1 MGNAAPHGVSVAA
14 AGKVILSDGSVFTY
28 DQPLTVAELMLE
40 HPREVVVEFKI
51 VAGGEEPITPLPADQ
66 RLEAKKIYV
75 MIPVRKGRP
84 EPLSSDVSRKLLVKT
99 KSLLKSRPILSY
111 EGILPLFVRIRPA
124 SHGAVLMDKKKKKK
138 ERKKRKEY
146 CLAVDRKAEGR
157 EGNKPDYFMEILEG
171 RPQFLSRKISRKGW
185 KPSLDTIRKN
195 VIKAKVR
202 HWMF

>member
-40 HPREVVVEFKI
+40 HPREVVVEFQT

-99 KSLLKSRPILSY
+99 KSVLKSRSIVSY
-111 EGILPLFVRIRPA
+111 EGLLPLFVRIRPA
-124 SHGAVLMDKKKKKK
+124 SHGAVLMDKKK
-138 ERKKRKEY
+138 ERKKRKKY

-157 EGNKPDYFMEILEG
+157 EGNKPDYFMENLEG
-171 RPQFLSRKISRKGW
+171 RPQFLSRKISRRW
-185 KPSLDTIRKN
+185 KPSLDTIREN